1 MAPAA
6 SPGLPLFSPAM
17 PRIPSAFDT
26 PGEHVVPDGM
36 TIRRRRRRR
45 GWSRRDL
52 VDAIARASFRATGRE
67 ESVSP
72 SLLRGIEEENEA
84 TSYEVV
90 CLISAG
96 LDCNPVEL
104 LAKERPPDEELH

>member
-1 MAPAA
+1 MR
-6 SPGLPLFSPAM
+6 GTG
-17 PRIPSAFDT
+17 SAFDD
-26 PGEHVVPDGM
+26 ERERVLPDGM

-52 VDAIARASFRATGRE
+52 VDAIARASETASGVADTIT
-67 ESVSP
+67 P

-84 TSYEVV
+84 VAYRVV

-104 LAKERPPDEELH
+104 LLPEPPPDELLH

>member
-1 MAPAA
+1 MR
-6 SPGLPLFSPAM
+6 SPG
-17 PRIPSAFDT
+17 SAFDD
-26 PGEHVVPDGM
+26 ERERVLPDGV

-52 VDAIARASFRATGRE
+52 VDAIARASLAASGRADTIT
-67 ESVSP
+67 P
-72 SLLRGIEEENEA
+72 AILRAVEEENEA
-84 TSYEVV
+84 VAYRVV

-104 LAKERPPDEELH
+104 LLPEPPPDETLH